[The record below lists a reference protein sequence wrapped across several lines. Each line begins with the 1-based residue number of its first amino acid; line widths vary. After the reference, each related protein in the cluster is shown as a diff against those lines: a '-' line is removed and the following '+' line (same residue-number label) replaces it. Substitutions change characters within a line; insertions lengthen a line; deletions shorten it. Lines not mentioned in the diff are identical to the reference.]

1 MNRFIRPRWRLSL
14 AVAAGTLVV
23 GVAAAVSPD
32 NSSSRGAAIALV
44 IVWGVMAVVNARV
57 NYVRAGKDTDE
68 GAIRGSRADE
78 RQKQISGRAWALA
91 GMTGL
96 AVAAAGF
103 AITAAVA
110 DWGAAWPFGIMVIL
124 TAAGLLAGLAV
135 AVRPWSSREFP
146 IAAVIV
152 YGAATVAAAIGRD
165 VRAGDHGDGD
175 AGFGSRADER
185 QNQISRRAWALA
197 GMTVSASAY
206 AGFVP
211 TLAVSGEGR
220 AWPFQGIVFLA
231 VLCYFR
237 GLTRYGA
244 DEPGLDADAEDG
256 PVPPPGSPPPELTPL
271 GFGHYRPHQ
280 ARRRAEHSPR

>member
-1 MNRFIRPRWRLSL
+1 MNRFIRPRWRLPL
-14 AVAAGTLVV
+14 AVAAGTAVV
-23 GVAAAVSPD
+23 GVASAVGPD
-32 NSSSRGAAIALV
+32 SSRGSAIVLV
-44 IVWGVMAVVNARV
+44 IGFGVMAVVNARV

-78 RQKQISGRAWALA
+78 RQKQVSGRAWALA

-96 AVAAAGF
+96 AGAAAGF
-103 AITAAVA
+103 AITAAIA
-110 DWGAAWPFGIMVIL
+110 GWGVAWPFGLMVIL
-124 TAAGLLAGLAV
+124 TAAGLLAGVAA

-152 YGAATVAAAIGRD
+152 YGAAAAAAATGRE
-165 VRAGDHGDGD
+165 VRAGDPSDGD
-175 AGFGSRADER
+175 AGSGSRADER

-206 AGFVP
+206 AGYVA

-220 AWPFQGIVFLA
+220 AWPFQVIGVLA
-231 VLCYFR
+231 ALCYFR

-244 DEPGLDADAEDG
+244 DGPGLDADAEDG
-256 PVPPPGSPPPELTPL
+256 PAPLPGLSQPELTPF
-271 GFGHYRPHQ
+271 GFGHYRPGPS
-280 ARRRAEHSPR
+280 RRQSEYSPR